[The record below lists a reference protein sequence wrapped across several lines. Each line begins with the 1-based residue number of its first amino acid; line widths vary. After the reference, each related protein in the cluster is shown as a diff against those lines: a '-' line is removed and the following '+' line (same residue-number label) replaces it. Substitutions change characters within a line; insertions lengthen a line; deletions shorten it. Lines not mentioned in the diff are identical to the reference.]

1 MQQSSGS
8 IGSLAAALARA
19 QVELINPEKSMVAT
33 IRPEGRGA
41 AEQVFRYASLSDG
54 LTLSVKHWA
63 NMKSR
68 PCNRPQST
76 RPPGLS
82 GSRRC

>member
-1 MQQSSGS
+1 MAMQQSSGS

-41 AEQVFRYASLSDG
+41 A
-54 LTLSVKHWA
+54 
-63 NMKSR
+63 
-68 PCNRPQST
+68 
-76 RPPGLS
+76 
-82 GSRRC
+82 

>member
-1 MQQSSGS
+1 MPGMDMQQSSDS

-41 AEQVFRYASLSDG
+41 TEQIFRYAPLSEG
-54 LTLSVKHWA
+54 L
-63 NMKSR
+63 NII
-68 PCNRPQST
+68 P
-76 RPPGLS
+76 
-82 GSRRC
+82 